1 MKTASKPTMKVKYS
15 YLSRQFAEID
25 PILKEIRALVKSGDF
40 TLGEP
45 VRRFEDSFAK
55 LIGAKHAIGVGSGT
69 DALFLILK
77 ALGVGP
83 GDEVITAA
91 NTFVATAGAIET
103 AGAKIV
109 FVDCD
114 EKSVIDPKKIERAIT
129 KRTKALLPVHWA
141 GQPPDLAVILDL
153 GKKHGLPVVEDAC
166 QAIGA
171 AQGKLRGG
179 ASGIAGGFSLHPL
192 KNLNVWG
199 DGGVITTNSTELR
212 DKLRLMRNHG
222 MSSRDE
228 YAFYAYNSR
237 LDSLQAVVGNH
248 LIKDVDWITETRIK
262 NAKRLDAGLSKL
274 APKIELPPRS
284 AGDRHVYHLYQF
296 FCEDRDALYDFLRK
310 KGVEAK
316 VHYPVPLHLQP
327 ASRHLGCKPGDFP
340 VAEAQAKKTLTLP
353 VHQHLTDEELEYM
366 IACVREFY
374 GKR

>member
-1 MKTASKPTMKVKYS
+1 MKVKYS
-15 YLSRQFAEID
+15 YLSRQFDQID
-25 PILKEIRALVKSGDF
+25 PILEDIRALVKSGDF

-55 LIGAKHAIGVGSGT
+55 LVGAKYAVGVGSGT
-69 DALFLILK
+69 DALFLSLK

-114 EKSVIDPKKIERAIT
+114 KKSVIDVSKVEKAIT
-129 KRTKALLPVHWA
+129 KRTRALLPVHWA
-141 GQPPDLAVILDL
+141 GQPPDLKALLEI
-153 GKKHGLPVVEDAC
+153 GKRRGLPVVEDAC
-166 QAIGA
+166 QAIGS

-179 ASGIAGGFSLHPL
+179 STGVAAGFSLHPL

-199 DGGVITTNSTELR
+199 DGGVITTSSEELR

-248 LIKDVDWITETRIK
+248 LIKDVEWITETRIK
-262 NAKRLDAGLSKL
+262 NAKTLDAGLAGV
-274 APKIELPPRS
+274 APKVKLPPRDP
-284 AGDRHVYHLYQF
+284 GDRHVYHLYQF
-296 FCEDRDALYDFLRK
+296 FAQDRDALHAFLRE

-316 VHYPVPLHLQP
+316 IHYPVPLHLQP
-327 ASRHLGCKPGDFP
+327 ASRPLGHKAGDFP
-340 VAEAQAKKTLTLP
+340 EAEAQAKATITLP
-353 VHQHLTDEELEYM
+353 VHQHLTAEEIAYM

-374 GKR
+374 GKRR